1 MMHIGFLLNH
11 YTGHQAYH
19 VLPIAYALSGNKDV
33 KVSIIVSSTALHKM
47 ARDLGDIW
55 GTHHCHII
63 KAHVP
68 FWVDLIDPLTRQFIF
83 LKKKAVLDHNTALF
97 KTLDALVVPEKTSL
111 SLKKNK
117 ALAHLKMIRIR
128 HGAGDRATGLDDSN
142 KDFDLILTSG
152 QKMQERLMSDQN
164 IAKEKL
170 PIIGYPKFDM
180 TDKLPPPRP
189 LFNNGKK
196 TVLYNP
202 HFRRDESSWVKMGMD
217 VLHFFKD
224 SNDYNLIFAP
234 HILLYQRALRH
245 GAKNLHAFKNCPNIH
260 IDTGSDALIDMT
272 YTRQADIYLGDV
284 SSQIYEFLRQP
295 CPCLFLNAHHIHDWQ
310 NKQTFKHWQC
320 GDVCESIDD
329 LEHALTQIDT
339 WKNRYLHTQKQLLDD
354 TFSQKGTASRNAARA
369 IVNYLEITQ
378 G

>member
-1 MMHIGFLLNH
+1 
-11 YTGHQAYH
+11 
-19 VLPIAYALSGNKDV
+19 
-33 KVSIIVSSTALHKM
+33 
-47 ARDLGDIW
+47 
-55 GTHHCHII
+55 
-63 KAHVP
+63 
-68 FWVDLIDPLTRQFIF
+68 
-83 LKKKAVLDHNTALF
+83 
-97 KTLDALVVPEKTSL
+97 
-111 SLKKNK
+111 
-117 ALAHLKMIRIR
+117 MIRIR
-128 HGAGDRATGLDDSN
+128 HGAGDRATGLDNSN
-142 KDFDLILTSG
+142 KAFDLILTSG

-180 TDKLPPPRP
+180 IDKLPPPRP
-189 LFNNGKK
+189 LFNNNKK

-224 SNDYNLIFAP
+224 NKDYNLIFAP

-295 CPCLFLNAHHIHDWQ
+295 RPCLFLNAHHIHDWQ